1 MKTLK
6 FIILLTIS
14 FAAAL
19 PVTAQTNSSQLKVP
33 LSNPSKPFTLSV
45 NFLSGTIDVV
55 AYDGNEILIDF
66 SSEDAKNKRVANA
79 GGMRVIGGGST
90 SVTATEKDNKVTVN
104 GDVLTKSASVKIKV
118 PRGNNT
124 FKLNTVN
131 SRGISATDISGEIEA
146 SNTNGGIKLINVSGS
161 VVANTTN
168 GDVIVAFKSIDAK
181 APMAFTTLNGKVD
194 VTLPATVKTNI
205 KLHTDRGEIYS
216 DFDVAV
222 EPSTPTT
229 TRGKDGSYRYSDQE
243 WVTGKLNGGG
253 PELTMR
259 TFNGNIFIRKAK

>member
-6 FIILLTIS
+6 FIILLITSVTIGGP
-14 FAAAL
+14 L
-19 PVTAQTNSSQLKVP
+19 MAQTGKSLTVP
-33 LSNPSKPFTLSV
+33 LSSPGKPYTLNVS
-45 NFLSGTIDVV
+45 FLTGSIDVA
-55 AYDGNEILIDF
+55 AYDGNDIVIEFLPD
-66 SSEDAKNKRVANA
+66 DRKPKPMANA

-90 SVTATEKDNKVTVN
+90 SVTATEKDNKVSVN
-104 GDVLTKSASVKIKV
+104 GDAFAKGGNVKIKV
-118 PRGNNT
+118 PRGTNT

-131 SRGISATDISGEIEA
+131 SKGITATDIGGEIEV
-146 SNTNGGIKLINVSGS
+146 SNTNGSIKLTNVSGS

-168 GDVIVAFKSIDAK
+168 GDVIVVFKTIDAK
-181 APMAFTTLNGKVD
+181 APMAFSTLNGRVD
-194 VTLPATVKTNI
+194 ITLPATVKANL
-205 KLHTDRGEIYS
+205 KLQTGRGDINS

-222 EPSTPTT
+222 EASTPTT
-229 TRGKDGSYRYSDQE
+229 TRGKDGSFHYNDQE

>member
-6 FIILLTIS
+6 LIILLAICLATQ
-14 FAAAL
+14 APL
-19 PVTAQTNSSQLKVP
+19 MAQTNKSLTVP
-33 LSNPSKPFTLSV
+33 LSSPGKPYTLNV
-45 NFLSGTIDVV
+45 NFLTGSIDVT
-55 AYDGNEILIDF
+55 AYDGNEIVIDF
-66 SSEDAKNKRVANA
+66 SSDDAKPKSTVNV

-90 SVTATEKDNKVTVN
+90 NITAVEKDNKVNVN
-104 GDVLTKSASVKIKV
+104 GDAMTKGGSVKIKV
-118 PRGNNT
+118 PRGINT

-131 SRGISATDISGEIEA
+131 SKAITATDIGGEIEV
-146 SNTNGGIKLINVSGS
+146 SNTNGSIKLTNVSGS

-168 GDVIVAFKSIDAK
+168 GDVIVVFKAIDAK
-181 APMAFTTLNGKVD
+181 APMAFSTLNGKVD
-194 VTLPATVKTNI
+194 VTVPATVKANI
-205 KLHTDRGEIYS
+205 KLHTGRGEIYS

-229 TRGKDGSYRYSDQE
+229 TRGKDGSYRYTDQE

-259 TFNGNIFIRKAK
+259 TFNGNIYIRKAK